1 MRLKLILYLTLF
13 FEKARAL
20 CKGLF
25 MNLIGLKFS
34 KKQGFRVGSHS
45 VITLYTKKS
54 EMIIGSNCYFRRNCS
69 VIVSDGKLTIG
80 DNFFMNNFSSLNCM
94 GQIDIGNDCL
104 FGEGVKLYDH
114 NYDYRKADGKPFNK
128 KGHRKGFIK
137 IGNNCWLGSN
147 CVVLM
152 NVTIGDNV
160 IIGANTVVYKD
171 VPAGTILV
179 NKQDLQS
186 VAHQGN

>member
-1 MRLKLILYLTLF
+1 MYIYERLRGWRKYSYLRF
-13 FEKARAL
+13 F
-20 CKGLF
+20 
-25 MNLIGLKFS
+25 GLKI
-34 KKQGFRVGSHS
+34 KKKGGFRFGAYSDIILFTS
-45 VITLYTKKS
+45 KS
-54 EMIIGSNCYFRRNCS
+54 FLNFGSNCYIRKNCS
-69 VIVSDGKLTIG
+69 VVVSDGKLTIG

-114 NYDYRKADGKPFNK
+114 NYDYRKADGKPFNR

-186 VAHQGN
+186 VAHPGN